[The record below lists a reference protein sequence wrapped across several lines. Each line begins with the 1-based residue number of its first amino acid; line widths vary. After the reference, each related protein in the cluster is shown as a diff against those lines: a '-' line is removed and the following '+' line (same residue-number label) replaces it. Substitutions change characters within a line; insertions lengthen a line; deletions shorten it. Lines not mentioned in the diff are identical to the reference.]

1 MFDRILIPTDGS
13 EPAEHAIPT
22 GIDLAAAH
30 DATVYAMYVVE
41 PVPLGGY
48 AAGMSAASS
57 EHGEYTEQQEAEA
70 EAALD
75 IVSEA
80 GLEADVDVVETVKY
94 GEPDEAIV
102 TYAET
107 HNVDRVVVGSHGRG
121 TVEKLVLGSVAERT
135 VRRSDVPVVTVR
147 ADTAG
152 QS

>member
-48 AAGMSAASS
+48 AAGMSTASS

-107 HNVDRVVVGSHGRG
+107 SDIDLIVMGTHGRSG
-121 TVEKLVLGSVAERT
+121 ADRLVIGSVAEKV
-135 VRRSDVPVVTVR
+135 VRGSSVPVLTV
-147 ADTAG
+147 G
-152 QS
+152 PES

>member
-30 DATVYAMYVVE
+30 DATVYAIYVVE

-57 EHGEYTEQQEAEA
+57 EHSAYTEQQEEEA

-75 IVSEA
+75 IVSNA
-80 GLEADVDVVETVKY
+80 GREADVDVVETIKY

-107 HNVDRVVVGSHGRG
+107 NDIDLIVMGTHGRSG
-121 TVEKLVLGSVAERT
+121 ADRLVIGSVAEKV
-135 VRRSDVPVVTVR
+135 VRGSSVPVLTV
-147 ADTAG
+147 G
-152 QS
+152 PEESYS

>member
-57 EHGEYTEQQEAEA
+57 EHSEYTEQQEAEA

-94 GEPDEAIV
+94 GEPNEAIV

-107 HNVDRVVVGSHGRG
+107 NDIELIVMGTHGRSG
-121 TVEKLVLGSVAERT
+121 ADRLVIGSVAEKV
-135 VRRSDVPVVTVR
+135 VRGSSVPVLTV
-147 ADTAG
+147 G
-152 QS
+152 PES